1 MSADEE
7 EPREGWMKP
16 RSDGM
21 GPGGSWSCS
30 EGPSAGVHG
39 LLLPGR
45 GVRWCKGP
53 PRGEEIPRLRWIS
66 RSQPG
71 SEGSVWEARAAGPCG
86 AAAGESLGE
95 GPGLEMHLER

>member
-21 GPGGSWSCS
+21 GPGGSQSCS

-45 GVRWCKGP
+45 GGQVVQGP
-53 PRGEEIPRLRWIS
+53 
-66 RSQPG
+66 SQG
-71 SEGSVWEARAAGPCG
+71 
-86 AAAGESLGE
+86 
-95 GPGLEMHLER
+95 

>member
-1 MSADEE
+1 
-7 EPREGWMKP
+7 
-16 RSDGM
+16 M
-21 GPGGSWSCS
+21 GCSSPGG
-30 EGPSAGVHG
+30 
-39 LLLPGR
+39 

-86 AAAGESLGE
+86 AAAGESLGK

>member
-21 GPGGSWSCS
+21 GPGGSQSCS

-45 GVRWCKGP
+45 G
-53 PRGEEIPRLRWIS
+53 
-66 RSQPG
+66 G
-71 SEGSVWEARAAGPCG
+71 SGGARA
-86 AAAGESLGE
+86 L
-95 GPGLEMHLER
+95 PGVRRSPG